1 MVRTRILTEKERLIL
16 NQHLKNINDPI
27 HGWLTKE
34 DWAYFKIIL
43 SRIRKL
49 ELSGIEGDLELITQF
64 KNEPLQF

>member
-27 HGWLTKE
+27 HGWLINE
-34 DWAYFKIIL
+34 DWAYLRIIL

-49 ELSGIEGDLELITQF
+49 ELSGIKRDLELITQF
-64 KNEPLQF
+64 KNEPLKY